1 MAIAHLAH
9 DDTLAAWL
17 RLALTPGLGSQGAR
31 RLLAQFGTPTG
42 VVQASAHDL
51 VQVVGEPR
59 ARALAGQDAALES
72 KVAHA
77 LTWSRTSAHHHLV
90 TLDDP
95 DYPSGLLQ
103 LADPPALLHVVGQ
116 RESLNRPMVAVVG
129 SRNATAGGVAHA
141 RAFSAELSGAGLTV
155 VSGMALGIDAA
166 AHDGALAGGSGTV
179 AVLGTGVDVIY
190 PRRHLALSERIAL
203 DGALVSELP
212 LGTAP
217 LPGLFP
223 RRNRLIAAMARG
235 VLVIEAALRSGS
247 LITARLA
254 ADYGRE
260 VFALPGSIHSPLAR
274 GCHALIKEGARLV
287 ESVEDLLSEWPGGRP
302 RTHPPAAA
310 HGGAHTAAQA
320 SDRISG
326 RISARTSASP
336 APAGQERALSDP
348 ACGRLLAA
356 IGHEPVLPDTLAQH
370 LGMPSSTLGAQLVL
384 LEIDGHVVR
393 CPDGR
398 VVRQGPSG

>member
-1 MAIAHLAH
+1 MAIAHPVH

-17 RLALTPGLGSQGAR
+17 RLALTPGIGSHGAR
-31 RLLAQFGTPTG
+31 RLLAHCGSATG
-42 VVQASAHDL
+42 VLHASAADL
-51 VQVVGEPR
+51 AQAVGEPR
-59 ARALAGQDAALES
+59 ARALAGQDAALETR
-72 KVAHA
+72 VAQA
-77 LTWSRTSAHHHLV
+77 LNWLRSSARHHLV

-95 DYPSGLLQ
+95 DYPAGLLH
-103 LADPPALLHVVGQ
+103 LADPPVLLHVVGQ

-166 AHDGALAGGSGTV
+166 AYDGALSGGSGTV
-179 AVLGTGVDVIY
+179 GVLGTGVDVIY

-203 DGALVSELP
+203 NGALVSELP

-302 RTHPPAAA
+302 HSRTPAENRLSNHPTNPRL
-310 HGGAHTAAQA
+310 A
-320 SDRISG
+320 S
-326 RISARTSASP
+326 SASKGG
-336 APAGQERALSDP
+336 GQPLSDP
-348 ACGRLLAA
+348 ACARLLAA
-356 IGHEPVLPDTLAQH
+356 IGHEPVLPDTLAEH
-370 LGMPSSTLGAQLVL
+370 LGMAPDTLGAQLVL

>member
-1 MAIAHLAH
+1 
-9 DDTLAAWL
+9 
-17 RLALTPGLGSQGAR
+17 
-31 RLLAQFGTPTG
+31 
-42 VVQASAHDL
+42 
-51 VQVVGEPR
+51 
-59 ARALAGQDAALES
+59 
-72 KVAHA
+72 
-77 LTWSRTSAHHHLV
+77 
-90 TLDDP
+90 
-95 DYPSGLLQ
+95 
-103 LADPPALLHVVGQ
+103 
-116 RESLNRPMVAVVG
+116 
-129 SRNATAGGVAHA
+129 
-141 RAFSAELSGAGLTV
+141 
-155 VSGMALGIDAA
+155 MALGIDAA

-203 DGALVSELP
+203 NGALVSELP
-212 LGTAP
+212 LGTEP

-223 RRNRLIAAMARG
+223 RRNRLIAAMAQG

-287 ESVEDLLSEWPGGRP
+287 ESVDDLLCEWPGGRP
-302 RTHPPAAA
+302 HTHPPDAA
-310 HGGAHTAAQA
+310 HGAAHTAAQA
-320 SDRISG
+320 SDRISD
-326 RISARTSASP
+326 RISARISASP

-348 ACGRLLAA
+348 TCGRLLAA
-356 IGHEPVLPDTLAQH
+356 IGHEPVLPDTLAEH
-370 LGMPSSTLGAQLVL
+370 LGMPSSTLGAQLIL

>member
-17 RLALTPGLGSQGAR
+17 RLALTPGIGSQGAR
-31 RLLAQFGTPTG
+31 RLLAHFGTPTG
-42 VVQASAHDL
+42 VLQASAHDL
-51 VQVVGEPR
+51 AQVVGEPR
-59 ARALAGQDAALES
+59 ARALAGQDAVLES
-72 KVAHA
+72 RINHA
-77 LTWSRTSAHHHLV
+77 LTWSRTSAQHHLV

-95 DYPSGLLQ
+95 DYPSGLMH
-103 LADPPALLHVVGQ
+103 LADPPVVLHVIGQ
-116 RESLNRPMVAVVG
+116 RQSLSRPMVAVVG

-179 AVLGTGVDVIY
+179 AVLGTGVDIIY
-190 PRRHLALSERIAL
+190 PRRHLALSERISL
-203 DGALVSELP
+203 NGALVSELP

-274 GCHALIKEGARLV
+274 GCHALIKDGARLV

-302 RTHPPAAA
+302 QTHPSAAA
-310 HGGAHTAAQA
+310 HSAANTATQA
-320 SDRISG
+320 SAH
-326 RISARTSASP
+326 ISAPP
-336 APAGQERALSDP
+336 APAGQERTLSDP

-356 IGHEPVLPDTLAQH
+356 IGHEPVLPDTLAEH
-370 LGMPSSTLGAQLVL
+370 LDMPSSTLGAQLVL

-398 VVRQGPSG
+398 VVRQGPSS